1 MKLLCVPYAGA
12 TSMNYLQWKKHFN
25 ADIQLIPLDPPG
37 RGRRITEACAHSIDE
52 AIQDMVSQIHY
63 LLDPNE
69 DYALYGHSMGSLLI
83 YELLHQLKNTTFNI
97 PAHVFLSGRNPPQ
110 YPIPLRIS
118 HLNDPEF
125 ITEILKYG
133 GTPEGFFENKQLA
146 DLFLPILR
154 ADYKMVEDYV
164 YVEKEKLPV
173 DITYFY
179 SSEDAGISL
188 DWINRWKELITGD
201 FNIYTFRG
209 AHFFIFEHAKEIS
222 SIMNNVLNTKNKH
235 HENYIKKCNQP
246 DYINIR

>member
-12 TSMNYLQWKKHFN
+12 TSMNYLQWKKYFDS
-25 ADIQLIPLDPPG
+25 DIQLIPLDPPG
-37 RGRRITEACAHSIDE
+37 RGRRITEDCAQSIDE
-52 AIQDMVSQIHY
+52 AIEDMVSQIHH
-63 LLDPNE
+63 LLSPDE
-69 DYALYGHSMGSLLI
+69 DYAFYGHSMGSLLI
-83 YELLHQLKNTTFNI
+83 YEILHSLKNTAFNT

-125 ITEILKYG
+125 IKEILKYG

-164 YVEKEKLPV
+164 YMEKEKLPIG
-173 DITYFY
+173 ITYFY

-188 DWINRWKELITGD
+188 TWINRWRELITGD
-201 FNIYTFRG
+201 FNMYTFKG
-209 AHFFIFEHAKEIS
+209 GHFFIFEHAKEIS

-235 HENYIKKCNQP
+235 HESYIKKCNQP